1 MIDIRA
7 ADAADANALAGL
19 RAASL
24 IEQRY
29 LRAPERDA
37 FVRSARDDFAR
48 LFAAERL
55 VAMLLV
61 DDSRPIG
68 SACATYFDRLPY
80 PGGTLHAELSGVYVD
95 PAFRGAGHASRLI
108 GAVVEAV
115 RGSTARKTFLRPSPL
130 ARPLYAR
137 LGFVDDPT
145 GVMSLA

>member
-1 MIDIRA
+1 MIEIRA
-7 ADAADANALAGL
+7 AHAADANALAEL
-19 RAASL
+19 RASSL
-24 IEQRY
+24 IEQRH

-37 FVRSARDDFAR
+37 FVRSAGDDFAR

-55 VAMLLV
+55 VAVLLV
-61 DDSRPIG
+61 HGSRAIG

-80 PGGTLHAELSGVYVD
+80 LDGTLHAELSGVYVE
-95 PAFRGAGHASRLI
+95 PGYRGAGHATRLI

-115 RGSTARKTFLRPSPL
+115 RGSSARKTFLRPSPL